1 VRSAIG
7 SIGLAVL
14 LCLPAVARGQVSA
27 GQPQL
32 FTIEA
37 VLAPDQAAADKVGYD
52 PLSIGFADGAAGGDV
67 RWIGVVAARSLQG
80 DSFQGRQVVE
90 SLLPRKPSL
99 LASGP
104 PEILSKLRA
113 APSGSRVVLQ
123 GILSPSTRNYMLSKV
138 DVLAAPAAD

>member
-1 VRSAIG
+1 MRSAIG
-7 SIGLAVL
+7 SIGLTVL

-37 VLAPDQAAADKVGYD
+37 ILAPDQAAADKVGYD
-52 PLSIGFADGAAGGDV
+52 PLSIGFSGGAAGDV

-90 SLLPRKPSL
+90 SLLPKSPNL

-104 PEILSKLRA
+104 AEILSKLRA
-113 APSGSRVVLQ
+113 APNGSRVVLQ
-123 GILSPSTRNYMLSKV
+123 GILSPSTRNYMLDKV
-138 DVLAAPAAD
+138 DVLAAPAAN